1 MFVCSLQGLLLLFFD
16 KQDYFA
22 TKNEEIYYPTIK
34 NVLTLTNSMS
44 DQLFTAALQP
54 RAKRYFY
61 KGLSN
66 VT

>member
-1 MFVCSLQGLLLLFFD
+1 MFVYSLQGLLLLFFD

-22 TKNEEIYYPTIK
+22 TKNEKFYNPIIK
-34 NVLTLTNSMS
+34 KVLTLTNGMS
-44 DQLFTAALQP
+44 HELFTVALQP

-61 KGLSN
+61 KGDSN